1 MSGDKFPSRGY
12 IMRKTVLLL
21 ISFLFAVPAAVH
33 AADTGILVVPF
44 YGESAS
50 DVTSFMKSL
59 SDKAPSQ
66 TSFLDPAVKAPELP
80 ADGINSKEL
89 INELA
94 KIGKSQN
101 AEYVLTGL
109 ISRMDGFLTIHPML
123 VSVADSDIKYSTN
136 IFVYKC
142 DLNYNPAPDVWG
154 RVQFALDGKFFL
166 VNNLKVGDGDSANE
180 IAVEW
185 EAVPDCTEY
194 LVYRGKKMDGAFE
207 LAGKTKKPAL
217 YDTKSEIGV
226 KLFYYVQPV
235 MSGIRCEPSFPVAGY
250 RKPAIPKGEDLRKM
264 LSTFNKPAPRLTS
277 DESKK
282 ASGQINL
289 IRPFYQNRTKLN
301 LTLYLIQGYLSRKE
315 LFVYRNFPEPVVDTE
330 KRLITLTSADGSYS
344 VLFDNN
350 SFFTKIVKLNDP
362 ELTNRLL
369 KNAVYFC
376 VHKGVKEITDE
387 NGDTRYINDFEAIG
401 MCTQYF
407 KESRD
412 WQDTTIIF
420 GTSNKELK
428 AKMDEA
434 RRKMEGGPQNQY

>member
-66 TSFLDPAVKAPELP
+66 TSFLDPAIKAPELS
-80 ADGINSKEL
+80 ADGIDSSSFV
-89 INELA
+89 NELS

-101 AEYVLTGL
+101 AEYVLAG
-109 ISRMDGFLTIHPML
+109 L
-123 VSVADSDIKYSTN
+123 VSHTDDIFSVDAILVHTTDSKIAYSTKL
-136 IFVYKC
+136 FSYKG
-142 DLNYNPAPDVWG
+142 DLKYNPAPDLWG
-154 RVQFALDGKFFL
+154 RIQFSLDGKSFP
-166 VNNLKVGDGDSANE
+166 VNNLKVGQGASSNE

-185 EAVPDCTEY
+185 DAVPDCTEY
-194 LVYRGKKMDGAFE
+194 HVYRGKKADGAFD
-207 LAGKTKKPAL
+207 LAARTKKPAL

-226 KLFYYVQPV
+226 KIFYYVQPV
-235 MSGIRCEPSFPVAGY
+235 MNGIRLDSSAPVAGY